1 MRNLTMNY
9 SMAVVQPSGSLSSA
23 NASQFNQELAA
34 AIASKHCKSLLVDM
48 AQVES
53 IDSAGL
59 MALVSAC
66 HLAQKH
72 GKQVSVCAVSPSVR
86 IMMELTKLDR
96 VLDILVHPPVLE
108 AAA

>member
-1 MRNLTMNY
+1 MNY

-23 NASQFNQELAA
+23 NVSQFNQELLAV
-34 AIASKHCKSLLVDM
+34 ITSKTCKSLLVDM

-59 MALVSAC
+59 MALASAC
-66 HLAQKH
+66 HLAQQH
-72 GKQVSVCAVSPSVR
+72 GKQLSVCAVPPSVR

-108 AAA
+108 VAA